1 VFLQNCWGLKKD
13 EPDCGSEARAT
24 ILDDG
29 TEVGNLKVEESNMEI
44 EETIDIKEE
53 NLEELTSPTME
64 AEPEVSVRSC
74 V

>member
-1 VFLQNCWGLKKD
+1 MGLIKD

-24 ILDDG
+24 ILDAG
-29 TEVGNLKVEESNMEI
+29 TEVGNIKVEESNMEI
-44 EETIDIKEE
+44 EETIDIKQE
-53 NLEELTSPTME
+53 NLEEE